1 MRGEG
6 VVVVTQNSKKKT
18 IEDVK
23 SVNKKIS
30 SKISDNKK

>member
-6 VVVVTQNSKKKT
+6 VAAVTQNSKKKT
-18 IEDVK
+18 IEDIK

-30 SKISDNKK
+30 SKISE